1 MKNIILLFAFC
12 IGIINY
18 TTAQDVTIGNTT
30 LTQTNLVTGI
40 QIPWEI
46 LWGADDHIWITERR
60 GRVLRVDPNNG
71 NTETILNIQSQ
82 VESGGEPGM
91 LGMVLHPDFETTP
104 TVYLAYTY
112 AEGFNVKI
120 RIASFDWNGTAL
132 VNETTMIENIIGGGI
147 HCGTRLLV
155 LPDNTIMITT
165 GDGGD
170 SSISQ
175 NMNSMSGKTLRMNL
189 DGSIPADNPDP
200 NSYIWSSG
208 HRNAQGLCNGPNGIV
223 YSSEHGAQASD
234 EFNIIEKGRNYGWPT
249 VQGMCNTTTEMNF
262 CNANNVREPLT
273 EYTPCVAVNG
283 IEYYNHPAI
292 PELQNSV
299 LMAVLG
305 GLSGGAERMEQLKM
319 SDDGLSVVEQNEF
332 MSNLGRLRD
341 ICVNPY
347 DGSIYLATNGP
358 QYPGSG
364 PNRIVQYTNEDYV
377 IIDNTTTVENNQ
389 FVKVFPNP
397 MKETGTFTFSENFIG
412 AEYEVISFGGET
424 VMKKTITKT
433 TEEISTSKL
442 AAGMYYVK
450 AENEVGI
457 ITRTFVVQ

>member
-1 MKNIILLFAFC
+1 MKNIILLFTFC
-12 IGIINY
+12 LGFANY
-18 TTAQDVTIGNTT
+18 ASAQDVTIGNTT

-60 GRVLRVDPNNG
+60 GRVLRVDSNNG

-82 VESGGEPGM
+82 VESGGEPGL
-91 LGMVLHPDFETTP
+91 LGMVLHPDFETIP
-104 TVYLAYTY
+104 VVYLAYTY
-112 AEGFNVKI
+112 AEGWNVKI
-120 RIASFDWNGTAL
+120 RISAFDWTGTEL
-132 VNETTMIENIIGGGI
+132 NNENTIIEDIVGGGI

-155 LPDNTIMITT
+155 LPDNTLMITT

-170 SSISQ
+170 SSVSQ
-175 NMNSMSGKTLRMNL
+175 NMNSLSGKTLRMTLN
-189 DGSIPADNPDP
+189 GSIPADNPDP
-200 NSYIWSSG
+200 NSYIWSYG

-234 EFNIIEKGRNYGWPT
+234 EFNIIEKGRNYGWPN
-249 VQGMCNTTTEMNF
+249 VQGQCNTTAEMAF
-262 CNANNVREPLT
+262 CAANNVREPLT

-283 IEYYNHPAI
+283 IEYYNHPAV

-305 GLSGGAERMEQLKM
+305 GLGGGAERLTQLKM
-319 SDDGLSVVEQNEF
+319 SADGLSVVEQNDYLT
-332 MSNLGRLRD
+332 NLGRLRD

-347 DGSIYLATNGP
+347 DGSIYVATNGP

-364 PNRIVQYTNEDYV
+364 PNRIVQYTNEAF
-377 IIDNTTTVENNQ
+377 IINNTSTIENNQ
-389 FVKVFPNP
+389 FIKVYPNP
-397 MKETGTFTFSENFIG
+397 MKATGTFSFSENFIG
-412 AEYEVISFGGET
+412 ADYEVISFSGEV
-424 VMKKTITKT
+424 VMKKTITQT
-433 TEEISTSKL
+433 TEEISTAQL
-442 AAGMYYVK
+442 AAGMYYIK
-450 AENEVGI
+450 AENKEGV